1 MTPFKPIPIPSS
13 IADVTPDLCR
23 SVFVGILGGTVDKKP
38 TRWLEG
44 KTICSDIRWRLNG
57 QVFGSES
64 FNLFKNIAD
73 TKLLDKW
80 VVGNGLGMVV
90 VLRKATKLLESDETR
105 YVFDVQIGSTKKRK
119 INFTT
124 VRHTAKTEEMAR
136 ACAIIDAHNK
146 LKEES

>member
-1 MTPFKPIPIPSS
+1 LVEKREVKKMTDKIPIPSS

-23 SVFVGILGGTVDKKP
+23 RVFEEICGGWVGWYAGMSFWHFPDKSIQSP
-38 TRWLEG
+38 PHTFNPFTR
-44 KTICSDIRWRLNG
+44 I
-57 QVFGSES
+57 Q
-64 FNLFKNIAD
+64 D

-136 ACAIIDAHNK
+136 ACAIIDAYNK

>member
-1 MTPFKPIPIPSS
+1 MTEFKPIPIPSS

-80 VVGNGLGMVV
+80 VVGNGFIMNVDL
-90 VLRKATKLLESDETR
+90 LRNGNWECRVFFSHNSGIG
-105 YVFDVQIGSTKKRK
+105 YVSR
-119 INFTT
+119 
-124 VRHTAKTEEMAR
+124 TAPTEEMAR
-136 ACAIIDAHNK
+136 ACAVLMAYNK
-146 LKEES
+146 LKEDK